1 MGIVVVLDQQ
11 MSSSSPDRVDEAAQ
25 RLTSALAPGLLR
37 KPVRTA
43 GDEMQAIVGDPAILP
58 PLIELCLRWGDWW
71 LGIGVGGIESLGET
85 ARDSRGPAFVAA
97 RAAIEAAKRRRNP
110 PLAVIGD
117 PSELSERLQGMCD
130 VVAFLVARRTER
142 QWEVIDVARA
152 RGSGSR
158 AARLLD
164 ITPQTANEIIRTA
177 GFREQQA
184 VEREIVYL
192 ASTARAGE
200 QP

>member
-1 MGIVVVLDQQ
+1 MGIVVILDQQ
-11 MSSSSPDRVDEAAQ
+11 MSSSSPDRVDEAVR
-25 RLTSALAPGLLR
+25 RLTSAMAPGLLR

-43 GDEMQAIVGDPAILP
+43 GDEMQAVIGDPAILP
-58 PLIELCLRWGDWW
+58 SLIELDLRWGDWW
-71 LGIGVGGIESLGET
+71 LGIGIGEIESLGET

-97 RAAIEAAKRRRNP
+97 RAAIDAAKRRRSP
-110 PLAVIGD
+110 PIAVSGD
-117 PSELSERLQGMCD
+117 PPELSERLQGMCD

-142 QWEVIDVARA
+142 QWQVIDVARA
-152 RGSGSR
+152 TGSGSG

-164 ITPQTANEIIRTA
+164 ITPQTANEIIRAA

-184 VEREIVYL
+184 VEREIICL
-192 ASTARAGE
+192 ASAARPEE